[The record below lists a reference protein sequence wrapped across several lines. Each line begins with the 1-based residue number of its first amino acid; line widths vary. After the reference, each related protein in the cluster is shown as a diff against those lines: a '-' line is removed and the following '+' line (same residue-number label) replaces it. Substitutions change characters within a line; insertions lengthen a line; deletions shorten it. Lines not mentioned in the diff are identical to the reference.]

1 MTSLVSHV
9 TLAVGHVTSL
19 ASHVA
24 NGGPTSCTGR
34 VDVAKSVNMNT
45 YTLPLKMEVRSYT
58 ITDSVTMDMLLI
70 TVM

>member
-24 NGGPTSCTGR
+24 NGGPTLCAGR
-34 VDVAKSVNMNT
+34 ADVAKSVNINT
-45 YTLPLKMEVRSYT
+45 YTLPLKMEVATPSQ
-58 ITDSVTMDMLLI
+58 
-70 TVM
+70 TVLPWTCYL

>member
-19 ASHVA
+19 ASHVT
-24 NGGPTSCTGR
+24 NGGPTLCAGR
-34 VDVAKSVNMNT
+34 VDVAKSVDMNT

-58 ITDSVTMDMLLI
+58 ITDSVTMGMLF
-70 TVM
+70 MM